1 MPLLSHPTAE
11 QVRALELF
19 LSGGSL
25 KINAFAGTGK
35 TTTLEYLAAHSRA
48 QGIYLAFNKSIAD
61 NAAGRFPSNVR
72 CQTTHSLAYR
82 STPSMYRNNRS
93 KMTHDLNPNAIA
105 VVLALDDLVV
115 SSYFSVGAR
124 SRGAL
129 VRQTLKHF
137 QHSDAVEVSVNHVP
151 RWGKLGALSKPEL
164 QMLIADTTR
173 LARTLWERMLDPS
186 DRAPLGHDGYFKR
199 WSLNNPEV
207 PGSFI
212 LMDEAQDT
220 NPAMLAA
227 LRNQD
232 AQVVYVGDRYQQIYE
247 WRGAVNAMERVAT
260 KHECSLTQSFRFGTS
275 IADAASLLLRSLG
288 ERQRLTGTPNVPSQL
303 GCSNPDAILC
313 RTNAAVIDYVI
324 QAFAA
329 DITPHVIG
337 GTSEALRLLDGVS
350 RLKVGQPTDVPEFF
364 GFQNWKEVVQ
374 FSESE
379 EGQHL
384 RTFVRLVERH
394 GENKLRSYLSQV
406 EEREDAASLI
416 ISTAHKAKGREWDS
430 VCVVDDFT
438 VVKKDDTGQEI
449 GFDEEELRLLY
460 VALTRGRLSVQIPTA
475 LASKFGIKQEYQPL
489 RLDQL
494 SSRRGAYRTPLK
506 HRSSPQQPKQVA
518 AQSSKYNSSV
528 RPRRSEPATKESAW
542 RRLLKKLLG

>member
-11 QVRALELF
+11 QVRALDLF
-19 LSGGSL
+19 STGGSL

-35 TTTLEYLAAHSRA
+35 TTTLEYLASHSRA

-82 STPSMYRNNRS
+82 STPSMYRNDRS

-105 VVLALDDLVV
+105 VILNLDDLVI
-115 SSYFSVGAR
+115 SSYFSLGAR

-137 QHSDAVEVSVNHVP
+137 QHSDAVDLCANHVP
-151 RWGKLGALSKPEL
+151 RWGKLAALSKPEL
-164 QMLIADTTR
+164 ETLIADTTR
-173 LARTLWERMLDPS
+173 LARTLWQRMLDPS
-186 DRAPLGHDGYFKR
+186 ERAPLGHDGYFKR
-199 WSLNNPEV
+199 WSLNDPEI
-207 PGSFI
+207 PGNFI
-212 LMDEAQDT
+212 LLDEAQDT

-227 LRNQD
+227 LRNQE

-260 KHECSLTQSFRFGTS
+260 KHECSLTQSFRFGTA
-275 IADAASLLLRSLG
+275 IADAASLLLRALG
-288 ERQRLTGTPNVPSQL
+288 ERKRLTGTPNTPSKL
-303 GCSNPDAILC
+303 GCAHPNAILC
-313 RTNAAVIDYVI
+313 RTNAGVIDHVI

-329 DITPHVIG
+329 DLTPHVIG

-350 RLKVGQPTDVPEFF
+350 RLKIGQPTDVPEFF
-364 GFQNWKEVVQ
+364 GFQNWQEVVQ

-384 RTFVRLVERH
+384 RTFVRLAERH
-394 GENKLRSYLSQV
+394 GENKLRAYLSQV
-406 EEREDAASLI
+406 EQREDAASLV
-416 ISTAHKAKGREWDS
+416 ISTAHKAKGREWDN

-438 VVKKDDTGQEI
+438 VVKKDDKGQEI

-475 LASKFGIKQEYQPL
+475 LASKFGIQQDYQPL
-489 RLDQL
+489 RLDRL
-494 SSRRGAYRTPLK
+494 SLRRGAYSNRSK
-506 HRSSPQQPKQVA
+506 HRPMLQQTKQA
-518 AQSSKYNSSV
+518 TSQYSKYNNSE
-528 RPRRSEPATKESAW
+528 RLPRSEPSAAESAL
-542 RRLLKKLLG
+542 RRFLKRLLG